1 MSQLSIV
8 QLLYLLYAQ
17 AYSNGDT
24 VTKSVVKSYLS
35 KELQKEAEQ
44 SYEALIEQKLIES
57 PRKNR
62 LSLTSLGKKILVSN
76 LQNTKYRFDS
86 VKGPKVINILLEYLQ
101 QVSHD
106 YHNSSSQSEDMDFD
120 TYVEKFK
127 ALYFEERKRQE
138 LLGVVAIYSRV
149 IRQKV
154 YENNQISQSLL
165 DKYFEKLKSTGK
177 VFAVTE
183 KDEELIQWAE

>member
-1 MSQLSIV
+1 MSQLPIV

-57 PRKNR
+57 PKKNR
-62 LSLTSLGKKILVSN
+62 LSLTTLGKKILVSN
-76 LQNTKYRFDS
+76 LQTTKYRFDS
-86 VKGPKVINILLEYLQ
+86 VKGPKVINTLIEYLQ
-101 QVSHD
+101 QVSSD
-106 YHNSSSQSEDMDFD
+106 SKNPSYKSEDMDFD

-127 ALYFEERKRQE
+127 TLYFEERKRQE

-149 IRQKV
+149 IRQKF
-154 YENNQISQSLL
+154 YENNPISQSVL

>member
-1 MSQLSIV
+1 MNQLSTV
-8 QLLYLLYAQ
+8 QLLYLFYAH

-35 KELQKEAEQ
+35 KELQQEAEQ

-57 PRKNR
+57 PKKNR
-62 LSLTSLGKKILVSN
+62 LSLTILGKKILALN

-101 QVSHD
+101 QVSYD
-106 YHNSSSQSEDMDFD
+106 SHNSSSQSEDMDFD

-149 IRQKV
+149 IRQKFS
-154 YENNQISQSLL
+154 ENNPISQSLL
-165 DKYFEKLKSTGK
+165 DKYFEKLKSNGK
-177 VFAVTE
+177 VFTVTE